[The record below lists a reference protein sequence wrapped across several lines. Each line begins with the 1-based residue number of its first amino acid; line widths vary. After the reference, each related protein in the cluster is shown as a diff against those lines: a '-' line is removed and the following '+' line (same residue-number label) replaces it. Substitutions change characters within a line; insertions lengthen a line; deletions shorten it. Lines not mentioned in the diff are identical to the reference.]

1 MTRRK
6 KRMRCPNA
14 SPNPRLRIYVDG
26 ASRGNPGESAV
37 GMVAVDG
44 EGREIIRSGK
54 RIGRETNNSAEY
66 RAVLEALEYLERRE
80 REEGAPIRAT
90 IYSDSELL
98 IRQLEGR
105 YKVRSGHLGGLY
117 LRVMDT
123 LRAKPHIGIAHV
135 KREEN
140 KIADWIVNR
149 VLDGKPYRPADRS
162 REVTR
167 TSEESP
173 GS

>member
-1 MTRRK
+1 VDTT
-6 KRMRCPNA
+6 
-14 SPNPRLRIYVDG
+14 SLRIYIDG

-37 GMVAVDG
+37 GMVAIDG
-44 EGREIIRSGK
+44 EGREIVRSGK
-54 RIGRETNNSAEY
+54 RIGHGTNNGAEY
-66 RAVLEALEYLERRE
+66 AAFLEALEYLERRE
-80 REEGAPIRAT
+80 REEGGLLRAT

-105 YKVRSGHLGGLY
+105 YRVRAGNLQALY
-117 LRVMDT
+117 VRVMDI
-123 LRAKPHIGIAHV
+123 LRSKPHIGIAHV

-140 KIADWIVNR
+140 RIADWIVNR